1 MAPRAQGPLFASL
14 GNPAAGFG
22 LSSPGLMGFP
32 VAVIMKSRL
41 PALTCVLSVS
51 MLLPAAPVLAGDF
64 HETLTDTSTNTWVED
79 FAIDSGAGKN
89 GQVAWSVRKY
99 TLRGGKQAGVDV
111 VEVNNGKLRFTV
123 VPTRGMNVHELYCG
137 DVRLGWNSP
146 VTELVNPLFINP
158 ADRGGLGWLDGFNEW
173 MTRCGYEFAGHPGED
188 DEKMLTL
195 HGKASNLPAS
205 KVEVFLKDNRLHVRG
220 RVEEKMFKFVNLEM
234 VTDIS
239 TEIGSTSVRF
249 DDTLTNLG
257 SNPQEFEII
266 YHANYGEPLLEK
278 GSRFL
283 APVRSVTPFDERAV
297 EELKDYQVYQAPTK
311 GYGETVYCMELN
323 SGADGRTTVMLQN
336 AAASRGVAMSYN
348 VDSLPF
354 FTLWKNTDVGEKGYV
369 TGLEPGSGYPY
380 NRSVERERGRV
391 KTIAAGKVRNFLV
404 EVDVLT
410 DAAAVKKAAARITE
424 IQGGRK
430 TKVNGEPEG

>member
-1 MAPRAQGPLFASL
+1 
-14 GNPAAGFG
+14 
-22 LSSPGLMGFP
+22 MGF
-32 VAVIMKSRL
+32 AVTLTMKRQSF
-41 PALTCVLSVS
+41 ALAHVLCTSLSVS
-51 MLLPAAPVLAGDF
+51 VAPLPAQEF
-64 HETLTDTSTNTWVED
+64 HETLTDTSTNTWLED
-79 FAIDSGAGKN
+79 FSIDSGVGKT
-89 GQVAWSVRKY
+89 GDVAWSIRKY

-111 VEVNNGKLRFTV
+111 VEINNGKLRFTV
-123 VPTRGMNVHELYCG
+123 VPTRGMNVHKLYCG

-188 DEKMLTL
+188 DGKMLSL

-205 KVEVFLKDNRLHVRG
+205 KVEVFLRNNRLHVRG

-249 DDTLTNLG
+249 DDTLTNRG

-266 YHANYGEPLLEK
+266 YHTNYGEPLLEK

-283 APVRSVTPFDERAV
+283 APTRSVTPFDERAV
-297 EELKDYQVYQAPTK
+297 EELKDYGVYYAPTK

-323 SGADGRTTVMLQN
+323 AGADGRTTVMLQN
-336 AAASRGVAMSYN
+336 ADATRGVAMSYN

-391 KTIAAGKVRNFLV
+391 KKIAPGQARKFQV
-404 EVDVLT
+404 EVDVLM
-410 DAAAVKKAAARITE
+410 DAAAVKKTAAGIAG
-424 IQGGRK
+424 IQGSKK
-430 TKVNGEPEG
+430 TRVNEQPEG

>member
-1 MAPRAQGPLFASL
+1 
-14 GNPAAGFG
+14 
-22 LSSPGLMGFP
+22 MGFALP
-32 VAVIMKSRL
+32 VIMKRPKPALSFLLCANLLL
-41 PALTCVLSVS
+41 PAL
-51 MLLPAAPVLAGDF
+51 PGFAEEF
-64 HETLTDTSTNTWVED
+64 HATLTDTSTNTWVED
-79 FAIDSGAGKN
+79 FSVDGGVGKN
-89 GQVAWSVRKY
+89 GDVAWSVRKY

-123 VPTRGMNVHELYCG
+123 VPTRGMNVHELHCG
-137 DVRLGWNSP
+137 DIRLGWDSP

-188 DEKMLTL
+188 DEKMLSL

-205 KVEVFLKDNRLHVRG
+205 KVEVFLKNNRIHVRG

-249 DDTLTNLG
+249 DDTLTNRG
-257 SNPQEFEII
+257 SSPQEFEII

-278 GSRFL
+278 GSRFV
-283 APVRSVTPFDERAV
+283 APVKSVTPFDERAV
-297 EELKDYQVYQAPTK
+297 EELKDYQVYYGPTK
-311 GYGETVYCMELN
+311 DYGETVYCMELN
-323 SGADGRTTVMLQN
+323 SGAEGRTTVMLHN
-336 AAASRGVAMSYN
+336 AVASQGVAMSYN

-369 TGLEPGSGYPY
+369 TGLEPGSGFPY

-391 KTIAAGKVRNFLV
+391 KTIAPGKAKHFHV
-404 EVDVLT
+404 EVEVLP
-410 DAAAVKKAAARITE
+410 DGAAVKKAAAVISA
-424 IQGGRK
+424 IQGGKK
-430 TKVNGEPEG
+430 TVVNDEPEQ

>member
-1 MAPRAQGPLFASL
+1 
-14 GNPAAGFG
+14 
-22 LSSPGLMGFP
+22 MGFAVDVTMKRQPLAFAHALCVSLFLP
-32 VAVIMKSRL
+32 VA
-41 PALTCVLSVS
+41 P
-51 MLLPAAPVLAGDF
+51 LLARDF

-79 FAIDSGAGKN
+79 FSIDSGVGKT
-89 GQVAWSVRKY
+89 GDVAWSVRKY

-111 VEVNNGKLRFTV
+111 VEVNNGRLRFTV

-137 DVRLGWNSP
+137 DVRLGWDSP

-249 DDTLTNLG
+249 DDTLTNRG

-283 APVRSVTPFDERAV
+283 APARSVTPFDDRAV
-297 EELKDYQVYQAPTK
+297 EELKDYQVYYAPTK

-323 SGADGRTTVMLQN
+323 AGADGRTTVMLQN
-336 AAASRGVAMSYN
+336 ADATRGVAMSYN

-369 TGLEPGSGYPY
+369 TGLEPGSGYPF
-380 NRSVERERGRV
+380 NRAVERERGRV
-391 KTIAAGKVRNFLV
+391 KKIAPGQARKFQV
-404 EVDVLT
+404 EVGLLM
-410 DAAAVKKAAARITE
+410 DAAAVKKTAADIVG
-424 IQGGRK
+424 IQGNKK
-430 TKVNGEPEG
+430 TRVNEQPEG